1 MNCYHFK
8 ENLTLITYNYGIKN
22 QKLTSVSLH
31 TTLKTDSTNAKDI
44 IVSFFSDEKCDR
56 AWRKLFT
63 VVPNAVH

>member
-1 MNCYHFK
+1 MK
-8 ENLTLITYNYGIKN
+8 LKIS
-22 QKLTSVSLH
+22 KLTSVSLH

>member
-1 MNCYHFK
+1 MK
-8 ENLTLITYNYGIKN
+8 LKIS
-22 QKLTSVSLH
+22 KLTSVSLH

-44 IVSFFSDEKCDR
+44 IVSFFLRRKKCDR